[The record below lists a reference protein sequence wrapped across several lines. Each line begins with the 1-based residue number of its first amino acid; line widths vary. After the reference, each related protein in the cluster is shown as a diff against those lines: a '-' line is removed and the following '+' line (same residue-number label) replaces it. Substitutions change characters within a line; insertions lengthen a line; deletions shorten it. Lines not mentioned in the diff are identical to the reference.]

1 MLLKRVTQIILDN
14 LLTIQTC
21 LYLVDKQC
29 FNTNKGIETSFTWF
43 CLELL
48 TKIQVLE
55 KQSFVNEKSFFYLW
69 ASHKLHPMKSEFN
82 LSSKRRICDSVCIYG
97 TYYRVSTLIENNPM
111 LLWNAIHPKK
121 YERESGSAENK
132 DVYMPVSLVRPAYDM
147 LKKAVAKI
155 APSEVAIVEA
165 QFEQRKMSRQH
176 AKQVNMLKHE
186 IASGI
191 IGTQHARFKR
201 L

>member
-1 MLLKRVTQIILDN
+1 M
-14 LLTIQTC
+14 
-21 LYLVDKQC
+21 YLIDKQS
-29 FNTNKGIETSFTWF
+29 FNIKKGIEASFTWF
-43 CLELL
+43 YLELS
-48 TKIQVLE
+48 TIIQVLE

-97 TYYRVSTLIENNPM
+97 NYYRVSTLIENNPM

-165 QFEQRKMSRQH
+165 QFEQKKMSRQH
-176 AKQVNMLKHE
+176 AKQVNKLKHE

>member
-1 MLLKRVTQIILDN
+1 M
-14 LLTIQTC
+14 
-21 LYLVDKQC
+21 YLIDKQC

-48 TKIQVLE
+48 TKIQMLE

-82 LSSKRRICDSVCIYG
+82 LSSKRRLFDSVCIYG
-97 TYYRVSTLIENNPM
+97 KYYRVSTLIENNPM

-121 YERESGSAENK
+121 YKREREATENK
-132 DVYMPVSLVRPAYDM
+132 DVYKSVSLVRPAYDM

-165 QFEQRKMSRQH
+165 HFEQKKKSKQQV
-176 AKQVNMLKHE
+176 KQVKILNNE
-186 IASGI
+186 IANGI
-191 IGTQHARFKR
+191 IGSQHARFKR